1 MANQNNNT
9 KKVEDA
15 NEQKQEQNPVNQPEK
30 QTEEPKKGKVVKI
43 LGYEIEAKK
52 APKKDKASKPE
63 KQPNGKWG
71 LGKAVAVA
79 TVGVTAVGAA
89 VKVATVVCD
98 TITRRGA
105 CGGNDQHYEIPAY
118 EREAIEGNYQ
128 DVPAANADSSVS
140 EANTNE

>member
-1 MANQNNNT
+1 MANQNNN
-9 KKVEDA
+9 KPKEEHVE
-15 NEQKQEQNPVNQPEK
+15 EQKQDQNPVVQPEK

-43 LGYEIEAKK
+43 FGYEIEAKK
-52 APKKDKASKPE
+52 APKKAKEQKPE

-98 TITRRGA
+98 TIARRGTS
-105 CGGNDQHYEIPAY
+105 GDQYYEIPAY
-118 EREAIEGNYQ
+118 EREAVEGDYQ
-128 DVPAANADSSVS
+128 EIPAADAVSGVS